1 MIGERRTFVLP
12 STLATST
19 SARSRGAERIDAT
32 GGSRPS
38 DAARSAEVMT
48 DPSSRVA
55 AALRIAVKIARV
67 VGVLMVVI
75 SIFAG
80 VGGGGGGRM
89 HRAADEDP
97 KVREA
102 HAQDMRELWRGLTGR
117 TARRIYRLA
126 AGPVLL
132 VSLAAWITAE
142 HGLWTGTAFVGAIAL
157 AVFVY
162 LLATPGTSE
171 AASKA
176 ESAAAPTRDA
186 ERLPGSP
193 DVHALPLSADPRAPR
208 DVASPHLP

>member
-1 MIGERRTFVLP
+1 M
-12 STLATST
+12 TST
-19 SARSRGAERIDAT
+19 ST
-32 GGSRPS
+32 PPPN
-38 DAARSAEVMT
+38 RSAS
-48 DPSSRVA
+48 DRVA
-55 AALRIAVKIARV
+55 AALRVAVNVARV
-67 VGVLMVVI
+67 VGVIVVVV

-80 VGGGGGGRM
+80 VGGGGGRM

-126 AGPVLL
+126 AVPVLL

-171 AASKA
+171 AASKP

-186 ERLPGSP
+186 ELVSRPSNVAAEPTTSDP
-193 DVHALPLSADPRAPR
+193 DRPQPPQAREPENTVTA
-208 DVASPHLP
+208 